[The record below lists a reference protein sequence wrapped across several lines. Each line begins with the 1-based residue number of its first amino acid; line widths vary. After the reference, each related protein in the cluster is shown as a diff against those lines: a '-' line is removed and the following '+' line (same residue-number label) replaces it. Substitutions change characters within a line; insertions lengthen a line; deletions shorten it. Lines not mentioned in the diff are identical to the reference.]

1 MKKTLS
7 RSKPRARNDE
17 LAKEYRFDYS
27 KAKPNRFAAQMGADT
42 IAVVLAPD
50 VATVFQSS
58 EAVNAALRSV
68 IAARPRQPKR

>member
-1 MKKTLS
+1 M
-7 RSKPRARNDE
+7 
-17 LAKEYRFDYS
+17 AKEYRFDYS

-50 VATVFQSS
+50 VATVFKSAES
-58 EAVNAALRSV
+58 VNAALRSV